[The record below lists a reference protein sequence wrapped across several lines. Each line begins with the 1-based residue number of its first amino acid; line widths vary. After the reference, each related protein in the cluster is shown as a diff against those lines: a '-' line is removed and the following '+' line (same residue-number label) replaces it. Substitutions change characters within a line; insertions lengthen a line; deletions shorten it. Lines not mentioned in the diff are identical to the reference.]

1 MLFMLESIVMKPSG
15 PSIFRAALLGLSVLA
30 FTGATADA
38 RQCTRLAFSVND
50 YGKEG
55 PARDAQ
61 KLLDQYAERWT
72 AERGIKHYT
81 MGKKTVT
88 CELFLDFGFF
98 DEHTCKAEAS
108 VCWGGGTTAAASA
121 MVRSAA
127 GEKAENPLA
136 PAAARSVP
144 NPGAPAIK
152 PR

>member
-1 MLFMLESIVMKPSG
+1 MKLSRSFPLLCSLVLG
-15 PSIFRAALLGLSVLA
+15 VSAVAFAANEA
-30 FTGATADA
+30 QA

-55 PARDAQ
+55 PIRDA
-61 KLLDQYAERWT
+61 KKALDQYAKRWT
-72 AERGIKHYT
+72 QERGIKSYR
-81 MGKKTVT
+81 MGEKTVN

-121 MVRSAA
+121 MLQSAA
-127 GEKAENPLA
+127 SRSTSRAQK
-136 PAAARSVP
+136 PAS
-144 NPGAPAIK
+144 GPAVK